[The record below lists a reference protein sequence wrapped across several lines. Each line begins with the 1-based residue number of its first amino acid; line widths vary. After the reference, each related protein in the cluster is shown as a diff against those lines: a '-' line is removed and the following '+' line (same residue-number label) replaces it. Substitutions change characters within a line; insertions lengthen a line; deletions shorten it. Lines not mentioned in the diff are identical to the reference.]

1 MSEGLT
7 HADTIGNMNRIADQF
22 QSWSE
27 EAVKANQELEV
38 MMRSLSSWSVVYFY
52 ELTLY

>member
-7 HADTIGNMNRIADQF
+7 HADIIGNMNRIADQF

-27 EAVKANQELEV
+27 EAVKANQKLEV
-38 MMRSLSSWSVVYFY
+38 MDEITFIMVSCIFL
-52 ELTLY
+52 